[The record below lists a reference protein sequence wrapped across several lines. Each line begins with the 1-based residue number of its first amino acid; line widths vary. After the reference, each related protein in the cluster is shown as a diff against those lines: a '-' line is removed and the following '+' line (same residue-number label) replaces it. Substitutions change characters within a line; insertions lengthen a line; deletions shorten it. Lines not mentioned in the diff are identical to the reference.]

1 MIIRAK
7 SSARYQY
14 QSFSLF
20 LCIHGRRAASEGIA
34 GEAADVGQV
43 QSLEDEQLQAY
54 MQDDQPMLT
63 AVQAAAT
70 TYQVG
75 KKSTSIELTAMI
87 HMEKHMSAS
96 ELGNTAMCGWMRP

>member
-75 KKSTSIELTAMI
+75 EKKYIYRTNGHDTYGKTYICIGVGE
-87 HMEKHMSAS
+87 H
-96 ELGNTAMCGWMRP
+96 C